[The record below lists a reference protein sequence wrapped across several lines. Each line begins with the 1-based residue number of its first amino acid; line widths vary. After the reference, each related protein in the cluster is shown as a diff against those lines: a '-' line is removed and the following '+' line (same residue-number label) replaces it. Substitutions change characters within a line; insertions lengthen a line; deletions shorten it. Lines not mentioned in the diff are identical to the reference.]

1 MNWTDTKQLRDA
13 GTSADRWFHLDIPL
27 LLLLLVVSA
36 FGLLILY
43 SAAEQQLAP
52 VIAQAWKLLIGLG
65 VMLVMAHISPMV
77 FLRLAPWAFII
88 GVALLVSVEFL
99 GDEIKGSRR
108 WLHIGHWVYF
118 QPSEL
123 MKLLLPMLLAWYYN
137 DRHLPP
143 SPQSLFVFL
152 ALIGGLVFLVAAQP
166 DLGTALII
174 GASGMFVLFLTG
186 IPWRVVFFFL
196 GASVISLPLLWFA
209 LRDYQQQRI
218 LILLDPE
225 GSPLG
230 AGWNIIQSKTA
241 IGSGGLFGKGLF
253 AGTQSHYGFLPERQ
267 TDFIIAVIGEELGLL
282 GILFLLFLYLALAAR
297 GVFISITM
305 RDTFG
310 RLLSGS
316 IAFAFF
322 VYVLINIGMVSGILP
337 VVGVPLPFVSYG
349 GSSILIFCAGF
360 GILMSLHTHS
370 RLVL

>member
-1 MNWTDTKQLRDA
+1 MNWTSTQQLHSNRV
-13 GTSADRWFHLDIPL
+13 SADRWLHLDIPM
-27 LLLLLVVSA
+27 LLLLLVISA

-43 SAAEQQLAP
+43 SAAQQQLAP

-88 GVALLVSVEFL
+88 GVVLLILVEFL
-99 GDEIKGSRR
+99 GEEIKGSRR
-108 WLHIGHWVYF
+108 WLHIGNWVYF

-143 SPQSLFVFL
+143 SLRSLCVCL
-152 ALIGGLVFLVAAQP
+152 MLIVGLVLLVAAQP

-174 GASGMFVLFLTG
+174 GASGIFVLYLTG
-186 IPWRVVFFFL
+186 IPWRVVFYFF
-196 GASVISLPLLWFA
+196 GASFISLPLLWFA

-218 LILLDPE
+218 LILLNPE
-225 GSPLG
+225 DSPLG

-253 AGTQSHYGFLPERQ
+253 AGTQSHHGFLPERQ

-297 GVFISITM
+297 GVFISITVE
-305 RDTFG
+305 DTFG
-310 RLLSGS
+310 KLLSGS
-316 IAFAFF
+316 ITFAFF
-322 VYVLINIGMVSGILP
+322 VYVFVNIGMVSGILP

-360 GILMSLHTHS
+360 GILMSLHTH
-370 RLVL
+370 RRMVL